1 MPHMRLFVYTH
12 TLSNF
17 QGKKITHSVILRY
30 TIHRVE
36 KALSNK
42 QKKALTN
49 QTWRAQRQISRLCS
63 PSNESVDAGVPQ
75 IAILPTS

>member
-1 MPHMRLFVYTH
+1 MRHSVYTH

-17 QGKKITHSVILRY
+17 QGKKNTHSVILYY
-30 TIHRVE
+30 TMYWVE
-36 KALSNK
+36 NALSNK

-49 QTWRAQRQISRLCS
+49 QTRREQRQISRLCG

-75 IAILPTS
+75 IATLPTS